1 MQVINDYKTYQ
12 FETRTSLTIG
22 NFDGIHL
29 GHRRILQDLV
39 NTAKQSNTRSL
50 VITFSP
56 HPLEILLPEKAPA
69 LITPPSEKT
78 ALIEQSNVDILL
90 VLKFDAELSCL
101 SGESFVRHVLSAK
114 LQVKH
119 MFVGR
124 NFVFGHRRSGD
135 VALLQRLS
143 RELDY
148 VVHVI
153 PEVMVRGS
161 RVSSTW
167 IRELIQSGRIGLAN
181 RLLGRYYNIS
191 GRIVAGQG
199 IGRKFLF
206 PTLNLHAENE
216 IIPKPGVYV
225 TLSTIGEKQYPS
237 VTNVGMRP
245 TVSGKD
251 LRVES
256 HLLQTEFWETP
267 GSMELAFL
275 HRLRDE
281 HKFDSIEALRAQIER
296 DCQKAVR
303 FFGLMNKLRQDQR
316 PLFEPFDLEIKS

>member
-1 MQVINDYKTYQ
+1 MQIIHDYKTYQ
-12 FETRTSLTIG
+12 SDTRTSLTIG

-39 NTAKQSNTRSL
+39 NTARHSSTHS
-50 VITFSP
+50 VVMTFSP
-56 HPLEILLPEKAPA
+56 HPLEILLPEKAPR
-69 LITPPSEKT
+69 LITPSNEKI

-90 VLKFDAELSCL
+90 VLCFDLELSLL
-101 SGESFVRHVLSAK
+101 SGESFVKQILSAK

-119 MFVGR
+119 MFVGQ
-124 NFVFGHRRSGD
+124 NFVFGYRRSGD

-148 VVHVI
+148 AVHVI
-153 PEVMVRGS
+153 PEVTVRGS

-167 IRELIQSGRIGLAN
+167 IRELIQSGRISLAN

-206 PTLNLHAENE
+206 PTLNLHSHNE
-216 IIPKPGVYV
+216 LIPKPGVYV
-225 TLSTIGEKQYPS
+225 TLSTLGDKEYPS
-237 VTNVGMRP
+237 VTNVGWRP
-245 TVSGKD
+245 TFSGKD
-251 LRVES
+251 LTVES
-256 HLLQTEFWETP
+256 HLLQTELCGTP

-281 HKFDSIEALRAQIER
+281 YKFSSIEALRTQIEK
-296 DCQKAVR
+296 DCQRAIR
-303 FFGLMNKLRQDQR
+303 FFRLLKKLRQDQR
-316 PLFEPFDLEIKS
+316 PKVRVV